1 MATANANY
9 KIVTL
14 TGGTNGPYG
23 EATGAT
29 VVHEVYCI
37 ANGTAT
43 LFALGGGS
51 MTVTLTANQSVSLLC
66 GMIVVTSGTFVGF
79 SPNNMGINGLI
90 KRFI

>member
-37 ANGTAT
+37 SGGSVTIY
-43 LFALGGGS
+43 ALGGGS
-51 MTVTLTANQSVSLLC
+51 MTTTLTANQSIHALC
-66 GMIVVTSGTFVGF
+66 GRIVVNSGTFVGF
-79 SPNNMGINGLI
+79 SPNNMGVNGST
-90 KRFI
+90 KRFV

>member
-9 KIVTL
+9 KIISFSA
-14 TGGTNGPYG
+14 GTNGPYG

-37 ANGTAT
+37 ANGSVT

-51 MTVTLTANQSVSLLC
+51 MTATLTANQSVSLLC
-66 GMIVVTSGTFVGF
+66 GRVVVNSGTFIGF
-79 SPNNMGINGLI
+79 SPNNMGVNGPI